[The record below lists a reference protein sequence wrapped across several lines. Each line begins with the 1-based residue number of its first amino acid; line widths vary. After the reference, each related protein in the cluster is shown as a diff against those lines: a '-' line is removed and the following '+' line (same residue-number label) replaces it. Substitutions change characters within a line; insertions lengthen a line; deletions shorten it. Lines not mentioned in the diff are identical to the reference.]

1 MALRPVHRAFRCT
14 RRPCVRALLS
24 SQYRQTPRRGAA
36 GRTDCRVAPSL
47 TAMRPDSM
55 RTNVG
60 LAAKYKPSSARIAA
74 ARHASIGPLSAP
86 AHTNSIRRSY
96 EYILPDPFLIGKNG
110 AVRRLA
116 KPVPRCVGAP
126 VIRAADMHT
135 RFFTRSAGNSASS
148 NTTRFLAT
156 MNSLIGGVM
165 MTVTV
170 VFLFGITEWK
180 RKRAAFY
187 GLCRHSG
194 GTVHVISPFHHSAYE
209 LLQCLRLLPFG
220 S

>member
-1 MALRPVHRAFRCT
+1 MALRSVHTAFRCT

-24 SQYRQTPRRGAA
+24 PQYRQAPRRGAA

-55 RTNVG
+55 RTNAG
-60 LAAKYKPSSARIAA
+60 LAAKYKPSSARMAT

-86 AHTNSIRRSY
+86 AHTNSIRRADV
-96 EYILPDPFLIGKNG
+96 YILPAPFLTGKNG
-110 AVRRLA
+110 VVRQLA
-116 KPVPRCVGAP
+116 KPVPKRVGAP
-126 VIRAADMHT
+126 VIRAADMYT
-135 RFFTRSAGNSASS
+135 RFFTRSAGSSASS

-170 VFLFGITEWK
+170 VFLFGITERK
-180 RKRAAFY
+180 RKCAAFY
-187 GLCRHSG
+187 GLCRQG
-194 GTVHVISPFHHSAYE
+194 WVP
-209 LLQCLRLLPFG
+209 CM
-220 S
+220 